1 MEDKKTI
8 KEIYLDNY
16 EKELMQHLLKMLTS
30 MQLLDGQLLESPDIT
45 EKWETLLPAYI
56 QDAIPEITKY
66 PSVSLG
72 WAMYLGMA
80 VARYWDE
87 DWSTYGSKE
96 DLYEQIRDIR
106 GFDYMDEVIRGNILH
121 LEGEGFD
128 QMEKNVQSC
137 AQQTLARIRHE
148 QIEPQSPMAFHVYV
162 RSIKVL
168 YQLGAAIELK
178 ALGYKF
184 EKIK

>member
-8 KEIYLDNY
+8 KDIYLDNY

-66 PSVSLG
+66 PFVSLG

-121 LEGEGFD
+121 LEGEEFD

>member
-1 MEDKKTI
+1 
-8 KEIYLDNY
+8 
-16 EKELMQHLLKMLTS
+16 
-30 MQLLDGQLLESPDIT
+30 
-45 EKWETLLPAYI
+45 
-56 QDAIPEITKY
+56 
-66 PSVSLG
+66 
-72 WAMYLGMA
+72 MYLGMA

-87 DWSTYGSKE
+87 DWSTYSSKE

-121 LEGEGFD
+121 LEGEEFD